1 MHCHRRWSYP
11 FQRLSVF
18 CFLFFNVFIVW
29 YKCYN
34 QWDQPGYF
42 CGGSGKYFGQN
53 QIISVCRPIKKIWG
67 CCTDKAKSVT
77 VFHRRKPADVKAGK
91 TLALPKHTLTRI
103 LVPAIY
109 WWFTC
114 ICYFILHF
122 WTKCSHWIISLNILL
137 GYACLP
143 GSSGQWYKWPDWHFM
158 ERSWCPKRYITCQSN
173 SYLTFA
179 AISIDR
185 KIRFLG

>member
-1 MHCHRRWSYP
+1 MQCHRRCSYP

-34 QWDQPGYF
+34 LWDQPGYF

-53 QIISVCRPIKKIWG
+53 QIISVCRPIKKIWRY
-67 CCTDKAKSVT
+67 CADKAKKKTCRCQSW
-77 VFHRRKPADVKAGK
+77 KD

-109 WWFTC
+109 WCFTG

-122 WTKCSHWIISLNILL
+122 WTKCSHWIISINILL

-143 GSSGQWYKWPDWHFM
+143 GSSGQWYKWPDWYFM
-158 ERSWCPKRYITCQSN
+158 ERSWCPKRYFTCQSN
-173 SYLTFA
+173 NYLTFA
-179 AISIDR
+179 ATRIDR
-185 KIRFLG
+185 KVRFLG